1 MRVFNKIFSKIIFF
15 FFPVNSIAL
24 VKPEKAKMI
33 ENTLIQMATTR
44 QLGGKVLMYHLAINI
59 SY

>member
-1 MRVFNKIFSKIIFF
+1 M
-15 FFPVNSIAL
+15 NSIAL

-44 QLGGKVLMYHLAINI
+44 QLGGKVLMNHLVINI
-59 SY
+59 PY